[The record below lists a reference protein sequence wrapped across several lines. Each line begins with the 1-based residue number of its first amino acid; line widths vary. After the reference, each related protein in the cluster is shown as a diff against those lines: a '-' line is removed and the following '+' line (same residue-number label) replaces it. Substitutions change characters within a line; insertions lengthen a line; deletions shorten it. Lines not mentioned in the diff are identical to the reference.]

1 MATYD
6 TVSKMKS
13 EMGNLR
19 ADLANQE
26 KLTGDLTHDIKLMDA
41 LSAESQRALGLT
53 QNELSNVT
61 EELAKIYHHICTANN
76 ITPSRI
82 MLEHSKGSDAKKNAE
97 EKTPESYRPSNMEV
111 LRSKLKTVQH
121 LKDISQ
127 FGDSTAVA
135 TNLET
140 VKDQLKYLKSAIESS
155 LEISNKKISTSSADN
170 PESPANEAELVEA
183 HDQVVKLKSLL
194 STKREQIA
202 TLRTVLKANKQTA
215 EVALANLKSKYDTE
229 KCIVSETMLKL
240 RNELRL
246 LKEDAATFSSLRAM
260 FAARCEE
267 YSTQVDEL
275 QRQLSS
281 AEDEKKTLNQLLRM
295 AIHQKLVLTQRLEDI
310 EMSDLRPSNSG
321 ARRGQRK
328 TSGYSRGRPGYNNFQ
343 GGQR

>member
-1 MATYD
+1 
-6 TVSKMKS
+6 
-13 EMGNLR
+13 
-19 ADLANQE
+19 
-26 KLTGDLTHDIKLMDA
+26 
-41 LSAESQRALGLT
+41 
-53 QNELSNVT
+53 
-61 EELAKIYHHICTANN
+61 
-76 ITPSRI
+76 
-82 MLEHSKGSDAKKNAE
+82 
-97 EKTPESYRPSNMEV
+97 MEV

-155 LEISNKKISTSSADN
+155 LEISKKKISTSSTDN
-170 PESPANEAELVEA
+170 TESPANEAELVEA
-183 HDQVVKLKSLL
+183 QDQVVKLKSLL

-275 QRQLSS
+275 QVSASTNTAELENSTVFRNSWVSCFYNILFQRQLSS

-310 EMSDLRPSNSG
+310 EMSDLRPSNVSPIL
-321 ARRGQRK
+321 K
-328 TSGYSRGRPGYNNFQ
+328 MFNML
-343 GGQR
+343 

>member
-155 LEISNKKISTSSADN
+155 LEISNKKISTS
-170 PESPANEAELVEA
+170 
-183 HDQVVKLKSLL
+183 
-194 STKREQIA
+194 
-202 TLRTVLKANKQTA
+202 
-215 EVALANLKSKYDTE
+215 
-229 KCIVSETMLKL
+229 
-240 RNELRL
+240 
-246 LKEDAATFSSLRAM
+246 
-260 FAARCEE
+260 
-267 YSTQVDEL
+267 
-275 QRQLSS
+275 
-281 AEDEKKTLNQLLRM
+281 
-295 AIHQKLVLTQRLEDI
+295 
-310 EMSDLRPSNSG
+310 
-321 ARRGQRK
+321 
-328 TSGYSRGRPGYNNFQ
+328 
-343 GGQR
+343 

>member
-1 MATYD
+1 MVYFNKPGTDSKKDVAGEVKSESYSP
-6 TVSKMKS
+6 SKM
-13 EMGNLR
+13 E
-19 ADLANQE
+19 
-26 KLTGDLTHDIKLMDA
+26 I
-41 LSAESQRALGLT
+41 
-53 QNELSNVT
+53 
-61 EELAKIYHHICTANN
+61 
-76 ITPSRI
+76 
-82 MLEHSKGSDAKKNAE
+82 
-97 EKTPESYRPSNMEV
+97 

-121 LKDISQ
+121 LKDVTQ

-140 VKDQLKYLKSAIESS
+140 VKDQLKYLKSAIETS
-155 LEISNKKISTSSADN
+155 LELSKKKMSTSSADHQELPVN
-170 PESPANEAELVEA
+170 DGELVEA
-183 HDQVVKLKSLL
+183 QDQVVKLKSLL

-260 FAARCEE
+260 FAGRCEE

-275 QRQLSS
+275 QVSNSEMLKSNKINLALVQLDYFQLFQRQLGG

-310 EMSDLRPSNSG
+310 EMSDMRPANV
-321 ARRGQRK
+321 REI
-328 TSGYSRGRPGYNNFQ
+328 N
-343 GGQR
+343 

>member
-1 MATYD
+1 
-6 TVSKMKS
+6 
-13 EMGNLR
+13 
-19 ADLANQE
+19 
-26 KLTGDLTHDIKLMDA
+26 
-41 LSAESQRALGLT
+41 
-53 QNELSNVT
+53 
-61 EELAKIYHHICTANN
+61 
-76 ITPSRI
+76 
-82 MLEHSKGSDAKKNAE
+82 
-97 EKTPESYRPSNMEV
+97 MEV

-155 LEISNKKISTSSADN
+155 LEISKKKISTSSTDN

-275 QRQLSS
+275 QVKYELSCIKWAYHHAFPLDNFARGESRTELSS
-281 AEDEKKTLNQLLRM
+281 P
-295 AIHQKLVLTQRLEDI
+295 ILELI
-310 EMSDLRPSNSG
+310 SG
-321 ARRGQRK
+321 EQ
-328 TSGYSRGRPGYNNFQ
+328 YYHNSRGRTVPPNNTNYIPSAISYFSVNSQ
-343 GGQR
+343 VQKTRRKLSTNCCEWRFIKNLFLLKGWKTSRCLTYDHQM

>member
-1 MATYD
+1 
-6 TVSKMKS
+6 
-13 EMGNLR
+13 
-19 ADLANQE
+19 
-26 KLTGDLTHDIKLMDA
+26 
-41 LSAESQRALGLT
+41 
-53 QNELSNVT
+53 
-61 EELAKIYHHICTANN
+61 
-76 ITPSRI
+76 
-82 MLEHSKGSDAKKNAE
+82 
-97 EKTPESYRPSNMEV
+97 MEV

-155 LEISNKKISTSSADN
+155 LEISKKKISTSSTDN
-170 PESPANEAELVEA
+170 TESPANEAELVEA
-183 HDQVVKLKSLL
+183 QDQVVKLKSLL

-275 QRQLSS
+275 QVSASTNTAELKNSTVFQNSWVSCFYNILFQRQLSS

-310 EMSDLRPSNSG
+310 EMSDLRPSNVSPIL
-321 ARRGQRK
+321 K
-328 TSGYSRGRPGYNNFQ
+328 MFNML
-343 GGQR
+343 